1 MSESFYNTLEVPET
15 ASIDEIK
22 KSYRRMSM
30 LYHPDKNKNNPDA
43 TSKFQKISEAYETL
57 GDSDKKKEYD
67 MRNKN
72 PFFKMMNMHHPQ
84 DQGVNPVEEMFTS
97 MFGMPFGVPFGNM
110 QGFGQGQNIRIFHN
124 GVPVNMNGVNMNGMN
139 VNGMNVN
146 GVNMQSFAQGL
157 QKPTPIIK
165 TITVP
170 IDKILTGTVIPVDI
184 ERWLMQENNKMFEM
198 ETIYVTVPKGI
209 DDGEI
214 IVLRDKGNIV
224 RDDCKGDIKLFIK
237 IINETEFKRSGLDLI
252 LDKTITVKEALCG
265 FNFDIKYITGKTYT
279 ITNNSGN
286 IVSHGYRKTIPNM
299 GFTRDDHTG
308 NLIIMFT
315 VKFPEKIPDDMIEQL
330 KKIDF

>member
-57 GDSDKKKEYD
+57 GDPDKKKEYD

-72 PFFKMMNMHHPQ
+72 PFFKMMNVNGEQ
-84 DQGVNPVEEMFTS
+84 CVNPVEEMFTS

-110 QGFGQGQNIRIFHN
+110 QSFGQQGQNIRIFHN
-124 GVPVNMNGVNMNGMN
+124 GIPVNVQG
-139 VNGMNVN
+139 
-146 GVNMQSFAQGL
+146 FAQGL

-165 TITVP
+165 TISVP

-184 ERWLMQENNKMFEM
+184 ERWIIQENNKVFEM
-198 ETIYVTVPKGI
+198 ETIYVTVPKGM

-214 IVLRDKGNIV
+214 IVLRDKGNV
-224 RDDCKGDIKLFIK
+224 LREDCKGDIKLFIK

-265 FNFDIKYITGKTYT
+265 FSFDIKYITGKTYT

-299 GFTRDDHTG
+299 GFTRDTHTG

-315 VKFPEKIPDDMIEQL
+315 VKFPEKIADDMIEQL

>member
-72 PFFKMMNMHHPQ
+72 PFFKMMNMHPQ

-110 QGFGQGQNIRIFHN
+110 QGFGQQGFGQGQNIRIFHN
-124 GVPVNMNGVNMNGMN
+124 GIPVNMQGVNMNGV
-139 VNGMNVN
+139 NVN

-165 TITVP
+165 TINVP

-198 ETIYVTVPKGI
+198 ETIYVTVPKGM

-315 VKFPEKIPDDMIEQL
+315 VKFPEKIADDMIEQL